1 MSPINDME
9 KITKQHLLVHGFQF
23 DSEAIED
30 EGTKDQLHFTNLSL
44 TLKTHVKLEATLVN
58 SQFTMIEL
66 THLSCLI
73 TGHYPSTPIEL
84 DRLMEVIKEAL
95 N

>member
-1 MSPINDME
+1 ME
-9 KITKQHLLVHGFQF
+9 KITKQHLLDHGFEF
-23 DSEAIED
+23 DSETIED
-30 EGTKDQLHFTNLSL
+30 EGTKDQLHFTNLNL

-73 TGHYPSTPIEL
+73 TGYYPSTPKEL